1 MFSQCK
7 PQADEEQIGDVYL
20 GTDTGVGSLTIN
32 KSRATMSKLSQTNR
46 TFNQKRSKKANDD
59 NNNNNKN

>member
-20 GTDTGVGSLTIN
+20 GTDTGVGSLAIN
-32 KSRATMSKLSQTNR
+32 KWPATMSKLSQTNR
-46 TFNQKRSKKANDD
+46 TFNQKRRKKANEND
-59 NNNNNKN
+59 NNKN

>member
-1 MFSQCK
+1 MIILFSQS
-7 PQADEEQIGDVYL
+7 GDVYL

-32 KSRATMSKLSQTNR
+32 KSPATISKLSQTNR
-46 TFNQKRSKKANDD
+46 TLNQKRSKKANE